1 MTTVVIAYG
10 QRAQTEL
17 ETGLLEGMGYQ
28 VRHLS
33 GLSGLSDLDSL
44 GDADALMVTVQEV
57 TEAVLAAMPACKI
70 VARVGTGL
78 DSIDLDEAARRGIQ
92 VTYVADYSVDEVST
106 HAIALLLAW
115 ARRIP
120 QYLDLVRDGKWN
132 SVGAGTIRRLSEQ
145 TLGVAGF
152 GRIGQAAAR
161 KGRGLGLRVLVCDPY
176 QSAEAI
182 QAAGCEPASWDR
194 LLAESDFI
202 TLHLPLTPDS
212 ERLIGAAALRAMK
225 PTAVLI
231 NTARGGLVDE
241 AALAAAID
249 AGEIAGAALD
259 VLATEPPSADSPLL
273 KDSRVLI
280 TPHGAWYSAEAQ
292 HDVVVRACEDV
303 QRVLA
308 GQPPRSP
315 ANKPVASPS

>member
-1 MTTVVIAYG
+1 MATVVIAYG

-28 VRHLS
+28 VRHRN
-33 GLSGLSDLDSL
+33 GLSGRSGLD
-44 GDADALMVTVQEV
+44 DADALMVTVQEV

-78 DSIDLDEAARRGIQ
+78 DSIDLDEAARRGVQ

-106 HAIALLLAW
+106 HAIALLLAC

-120 QYLDLVRDGKWN
+120 QYLDLVRAGRWD
-132 SVGAGTIRRLSEQ
+132 STGAGTIRRLSEQ

-176 QSAEAI
+176 QPGADI
-182 QAAGCEPASWDR
+182 KAAGCEPARWDQ

-202 TLHLPLTPDS
+202 SLHVPLTPDS
-212 ERLIGAAALRAMK
+212 ERLIDAAALRAMK

-241 AALAAAID
+241 AALAAAIE

-273 KDSRVLI
+273 GDPRVLI
-280 TPHGAWYSAEAQ
+280 TPHGAWYSTAAQ
-292 HDVVVRACEDV
+292 RDVVIRACEDV
-303 QRVLA
+303 QRVLS
-308 GQPPRSP
+308 GQRPRSP
-315 ANKPVASPS
+315 ANKPVAPPS